1 MIELIMF
8 LLLIVVIWAV
18 GYVSYISEKQHDDI
32 KEEIKKLNDN
42 INQFKKEIRRTMTV
56 QELID
61 ELSKYPKDK
70 KVYNDHIEENLS
82 GVIVLT
88 HEYTDE
94 EKRKID
100 EEFERLKREW
110 DEEMERG
117 RDMPTFASRW

>member
-1 MIELIMF
+1 
-8 LLLIVVIWAV
+8 
-18 GYVSYISEKQHDDI
+18 
-32 KEEIKKLNDN
+32 
-42 INQFKKEIRRTMTV
+42 MTV

-110 DEEMERG
+110 EEEMERG